1 MYDDLKLDLCRG
13 ARLLFRQG
21 LSVGIAGHLSIK
33 VAPERMLANRF
44 GPSFGTVVPADIL
57 TLDLEGNI
65 LDGKGYVNDTIRLHG
80 VIHRH
85 NPDIVALA
93 HTHPPGVV
101 TFSALRVLPEIYD
114 QESCFL
120 AGEVGIVEED
130 YSGLASKEERVRP
143 MAEALRKW
151 HAVIMPNHGAL
162 TQGANVQQA
171 VFFMLLLEGMVQ
183 RHLAVAGASRATGLA
198 ARPIAAEI
206 ARATKQELNNLKAL
220 PLVWED
226 VMARLRLSD
235 PGLFSSEPSR
245 DPVSSPVR

>member
-1 MYDDLKLDLCRG
+1 
-13 ARLLFRQG
+13 
-21 LSVGIAGHLSIK
+21 
-33 VAPERMLANRF
+33 
-44 GPSFGTVVPADIL
+44 
-57 TLDLEGNI
+57 
-65 LDGKGYVNDTIRLHG
+65 
-80 VIHRH
+80 
-85 NPDIVALA
+85 
-93 HTHPPGVV
+93 VV

-183 RHLAVAGASRATGLA
+183 RHLAVTVASRATGLV

-206 ARATKQELNNLKAL
+206 ARATKQELNSLKAL